1 VGGGGGHELH
11 VAEPKLVY
19 ELGEGQEINGKM
31 SELPNQPEQK
41 PVQQQESK
49 QMPQQDQWFG
59 VVNQFLQNLD
69 LKQRERQ
76 ESQREQQE
84 PLLKQELVHCVFVND
99 YADV

>member
-1 VGGGGGHELH
+1 
-11 VAEPKLVY
+11 
-19 ELGEGQEINGKM
+19 M
-31 SELPNQPEQK
+31 
-41 PVQQQESK
+41 
-49 QMPQQDQWFG
+49 
-59 VVNQFLQNLD
+59 VNQFLQNLD

>member
-49 QMPQQDQWFG
+49 QMPQ
-59 VVNQFLQNLD
+59 
-69 LKQRERQ
+69 
-76 ESQREQQE
+76 
-84 PLLKQELVHCVFVND
+84 
-99 YADV
+99 